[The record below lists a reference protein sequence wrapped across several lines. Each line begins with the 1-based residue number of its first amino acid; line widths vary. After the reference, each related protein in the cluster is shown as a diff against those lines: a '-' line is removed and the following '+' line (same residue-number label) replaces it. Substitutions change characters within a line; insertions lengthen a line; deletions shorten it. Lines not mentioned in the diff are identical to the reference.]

1 MTLDS
6 TTVQIVWT
14 VASFIVFL
22 AILMWAWSKGAKR
35 GFDQAARLPF
45 SDETGDE
52 TGGSAGAQARMG
64 AGMNTGS
71 GR

>member
-1 MTLDS
+1 MSLDS

-22 AILMWAWSKGAKR
+22 AILAWACSSGARR
-35 GFDQAARLPF
+35 GFEQASRLPF
-45 SDETGDE
+45 SDEVGDE
-52 TGGSAGAQARMG
+52 GGAGG
-64 AGMNTGS
+64 GTPAGMNSGS